1 MADINIPLSPIH
13 TAPWGAIRTGLKEPA
28 RPVFEQ
34 VLRDALAG
42 VELGAYDE
50 RMVVWLSGWD
60 VPTVATVAS
69 LLYRVRALGYEEP
82 EEGRG

>member
-1 MADINIPLSPIH
+1 MAEISIPRGPIH
-13 TAPWGAIRTGLKEPA
+13 SAPWGSIRTGLLEPSQ
-28 RPVFEQ
+28 PVFEK

-50 RMVVWLSGWD
+50 RMVRWLSGWD
-60 VPTVATVAS
+60 VPTAAVFAS

-82 EEGRG
+82 EVER